1 MNKNKPVRLHKKE
14 PLAIEYELRTVILT
28 GTIFII
34 ILFLIAFVLG
44 SDNFNFML
52 GRII

>member
-1 MNKNKPVRLHKKE
+1 MTKNKPVRLHKKE
-14 PLAIEYELRTVILT
+14 ELSLEYELRTVILT
-28 GTIFII
+28 GTLFLI
-34 ILFLIAFVLG
+34 ILFIFAYVLG